1 VNLHDE
7 SGTQA
12 RFHAYAAGL
21 ASVLGHADRVRP
33 FEDYCVG
40 LLSAEGRK
48 SVEPLAAVT
57 APERTAAQHQSLLH
71 LVAQAP
77 WSDQAVLTRV
87 RERVLPSITR
97 EEPVQAWI
105 IDDTGFPKKG
115 SHSVGVARQYC
126 GQLGKQD
133 NCQVAVSL
141 SVATHQGS
149 LPVAYRLYL
158 PKLWADDPVRRAIAG
173 VPDDIR
179 FQTKPEIA
187 LRQLRQAVADGVPPG
202 VALMDP
208 AYGNDSKLRA
218 GISELALAY
227 VAGIQPTTMVWRP
240 GEAPL
245 PPASRSGRGRPAKRL
260 RRDETHR
267 PVSAKTLALE
277 LAANAWQ
284 RINWRDGSNTPLTS
298 RFARWRVRPA
308 HDDARRSEPAAEEW
322 LLIEWPEGEAE
333 PDHYWFSTLPANISL
348 ESMVDQAKL
357 RWRIERDYLELKQ
370 EVGLGHYEG
379 RGWRGF
385 HHHATLCVAAYGFL
399 ISEKETI
406 PPSGPASARRR
417 SQSTLPAGYRPRGSA
432 ATVTTPHAELNRHA
446 AYPSRAHAGA
456 GPATMP
462 LLRPTTDQ
470 QSRAERVTQ

>member
-1 VNLHDE
+1 MDLHDVTGAE
-7 SGTQA
+7 E
-12 RFHAYAAGL
+12 RFRAYAADL
-21 ASVLGHADRVRP
+21 ASVLGHADRARP

-48 SVEPLAAVT
+48 SVEPLAAMT

-97 EEPVQAWI
+97 DEPVQAWI

-115 SHSVGVARQYC
+115 HHSVGVARQYC

-158 PKLWADDPVRRAIAG
+158 PKDWADDPVRRTVAG

-187 LRQLRQAVADGVPPG
+187 LQQMRQALAAGVPPG
-202 VALMDP
+202 VVLADP
-208 AYGNDSKLRA
+208 AYGNDSNFRA
-218 GISELALAY
+218 GIAELGLPYA
-227 VAGIQPTTMVWRP
+227 VGVQPTTTVWRP
-240 GEAPL
+240 GEVPL
-245 PPASRSGRGRPAKRL
+245 PPAPGSGRGRPAKRL
-260 RRDETHR
+260 RHDATHR
-267 PVSAKTLALE
+267 PVSVKTLALE
-277 LAANAWQ
+277 LAADAWQ
-284 RINWRDGSNTPLTS
+284 QMTWRDGSNTPLAS
-298 RFARWRVRPA
+298 RFARLRVRPA
-308 HDDARRSEPAAEEW
+308 HDDAKRNEPAAEEW
-322 LLIEWPEGEAE
+322 LLIEWPEGETE
-333 PDHYWFSTLPANISL
+333 PDHYWLSTLPADISFECL
-348 ESMVDQAKL
+348 VDLTKL

-385 HHHATLCVAAYGFL
+385 HHHASLCVAAYGFL
-399 ISEKETI
+399 VSEKETI
-406 PPSGPASARRR
+406 PPSEPARTWRR
-417 SQSTLPAGYRPRGSA
+417 SQSAVPAGYRPRGA
-432 ATVTTPHAELNRHA
+432 AAAFTAPHAELNRHA
-446 AYPSRAHAGA
+446 ACPPRTRLGS
-456 GPATMP
+456 GPASMP
-462 LLRPTTDQ
+462 LLRPDAAVAGRTD
-470 QSRAERVTQ
+470 